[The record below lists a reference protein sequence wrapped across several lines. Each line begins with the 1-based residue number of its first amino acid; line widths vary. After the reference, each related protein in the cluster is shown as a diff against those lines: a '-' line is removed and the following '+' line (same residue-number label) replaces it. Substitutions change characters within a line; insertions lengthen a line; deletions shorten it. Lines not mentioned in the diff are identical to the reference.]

1 MAIARAKTS
10 RPQPWVAEIGAVN
23 SPKLARTPKV
33 STAIRQPQ
41 ATITAGVR
49 QPGPLELDPPW
60 RYRHDC
66 PDLGLS
72 TPRRNLEV
80 PRRIP
85 RGSFPQGWP
94 AQQLFDEVPVTT

>member
-41 ATITAGVR
+41 ATIIAGVR
-49 QPGPLELDPPW
+49 QPGPLELDPPGDSDMAAPIVD
-60 RYRHDC
+60 YR
-66 PDLGLS
+66 
-72 TPRRNLEV
+72 
-80 PRRIP
+80 P
-85 RGSFPQGWP
+85 RGP
-94 AQQLFDEVPVTT
+94 T